1 MTEVGKTGIELIWLA
16 KDRSLMMWANLKFS
30 KVMMMMMILYT
41 LSYILLLIFS
51 LSDMLGVS

>member
-1 MTEVGKTGIELIWLA
+1 MTDVGKTRIELIWLA